1 MGLQISIIFKLNSAH
16 INEVQHTFT
25 VNTESPVRLNQED
38 VLILPLRFG
47 LISSIFWVKMS
58 TLLRRL
64 NMYKTNKIRRAVYGS
79 CGKRVLYTSKAM
91 FGWTLSEHF
100 KEKNFHWYQ
109 IKPNYNSSYWKW
121 WALRVSYSQEF

>member
-47 LISSIFWVKMS
+47 LISSIF
-58 TLLRRL
+58 
-64 NMYKTNKIRRAVYGS
+64 
-79 CGKRVLYTSKAM
+79 
-91 FGWTLSEHF
+91 
-100 KEKNFHWYQ
+100 
-109 IKPNYNSSYWKW
+109 
-121 WALRVSYSQEF
+121 